1 MPDHFGADAIH
12 NAQGI
17 LDDTHSKNFLLPDF
31 LLSDIA
37 GSGEKDSPLKME
49 VQEVSLE
56 KFAGFLNNIKE
67 LDATVEDKYTDGNF
81 IVYKIKVKDTSF
93 ISKVVKTI
101 KNEANDEAY
110 IEIRI
115 SKDLEE
121 ASLFEAKLEEVIPKN
136 EDTSKPGDEEN
147 KPGDE
152 NKPGNEDSSVG
163 ENKPSVENNSEN
175 QEPSNDKVTTENSKN
190 DNLPK
195 TGKRNVLAYIGS
207 VTIAAG
213 ALLVGKKKK
222 K

>member
-1 MPDHFGADAIH
+1 
-12 NAQGI
+12 
-17 LDDTHSKNFLLPDF
+17 
-31 LLSDIA
+31 
-37 GSGEKDSPLKME
+37 ME

-81 IVYKIKVKDTSF
+81 IVYKIKVKDTSL

-136 EDTSKPGDEEN
+136 EDISKPGDEEN
-147 KPGDE
+147 KPG
-152 NKPGNEDSSVG
+152 N

-175 QEPSNDKVTTENSKN
+175 QETSNDKVTTENSKN